1 MTLFTHEAFDDHEF
15 VHHIHDADT
24 GLRAIVAVHNAT
36 LGPGLGGLR
45 VFNYASDDEA
55 LTDVLR
61 LSRGMTYKNALAGIP
76 YGGGKAVILGDPA
89 SDKSPALMYA
99 LGRALNKLNGHYI
112 TAEDVG
118 TTVADMDYIRKETPF
133 ARGTSHGV
141 GDPSPFTAKGVRHAI
156 HAAVKS
162 KLGIDN
168 VEGVKISIQGLGNV
182 GYALAQMLHIDGA
195 TLIVTDVNAVR
206 LAQAKNEMNATTVKP
221 DEIYDV
227 KCDLFAP
234 CAMGASINNQTIGRL
249 KALIVCG
256 AANNQLAL
264 SKHGQDLH
272 NKGILYVPD
281 FVANAGGVINIALE
295 DSATSDV
302 IMARVDEIRG
312 TVDEI
317 LERATDGNLPLDVAE
332 ALAMDRIHQYRAE
345 TRAA

>member
-1 MTLFTHEAFDDHEF
+1 
-15 VHHIHDADT
+15 
-24 GLRAIVAVHNAT
+24 
-36 LGPGLGGLR
+36 
-45 VFNYASDDEA
+45 
-55 LTDVLR
+55 
-61 LSRGMTYKNALAGIP
+61 
-76 YGGGKAVILGDPA
+76 
-89 SDKSPALMYA
+89 
-99 LGRALNKLNGHYI
+99 
-112 TAEDVG
+112 
-118 TTVADMDYIRKETPF
+118 
-133 ARGTSHGV
+133 
-141 GDPSPFTAKGVRHAI
+141 
-156 HAAVKS
+156 
-162 KLGIDN
+162 
-168 VEGVKISIQGLGNV
+168 
-182 GYALAQMLHIDGA
+182 
-195 TLIVTDVNAVR
+195 
-206 LAQAKNEMNATTVKP
+206 
-221 DEIYDV
+221 
-227 KCDLFAP
+227 
-234 CAMGASINNQTIGRL
+234 L